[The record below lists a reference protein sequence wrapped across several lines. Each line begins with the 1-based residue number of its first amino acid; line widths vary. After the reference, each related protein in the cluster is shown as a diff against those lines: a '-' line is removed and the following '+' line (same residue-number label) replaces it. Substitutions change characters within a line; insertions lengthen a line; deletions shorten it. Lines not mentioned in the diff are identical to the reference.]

1 MARSEN
7 MTRAE
12 IAVEKV
18 EEEREN
24 ACMARSKNTRAEII
38 HIQERGWKS
47 WKRINACMAR
57 SKDTPAGV
65 TNANKHAIAK
75 VEN

>member
-12 IAVEKV
+12 IAVGKV

-24 ACMARSKNTRAEII
+24 AFMARSKNT
-38 HIQERGWKS
+38 
-47 WKRINACMAR
+47 
-57 SKDTPAGV
+57 PAGV
-65 TNANKHAIAK
+65 TNTNKHAIAK

>member
-1 MARSEN
+1 
-7 MTRAE
+7 
-12 IAVEKV
+12 
-18 EEEREN
+18 
-24 ACMARSKNTRAEII
+24 MARSKNTPAEII
-38 HIQERGWKS
+38 HKKERGCKT

-57 SKDTPAGV
+57 SKNMPAGV

>member
-1 MARSEN
+1 MDH
-7 MTRAE
+7 
-12 IAVEKV
+12 
-18 EEEREN
+18 
-24 ACMARSKNTRAEII
+24 SKNTRAEII
-38 HIQERGWKS
+38 HKKERGWKT

-57 SKDTPAGV
+57 SKNTPAGA